1 VDVVVV
7 KVPVLIHT
15 ELVLAPTHTLRQ
27 TRVQKQ
33 FADDDAEVLEGRD
46 SVNSVI
52 EPPD

>member
-1 VDVVVV
+1 VDEVVV

-15 ELVLAPTHTLRQ
+15 ELVVAPMHTLRQ

-33 FADDDAEVLEGRD
+33 SIDDDAEVLEGRD
-46 SVNSVI
+46 SVNYVI